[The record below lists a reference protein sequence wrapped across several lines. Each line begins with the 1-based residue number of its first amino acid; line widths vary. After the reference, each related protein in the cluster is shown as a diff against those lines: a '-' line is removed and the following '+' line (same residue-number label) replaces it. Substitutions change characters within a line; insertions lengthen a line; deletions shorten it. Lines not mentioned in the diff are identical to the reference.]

1 VQAQGDKPLST
12 TSQVDSEEAKPAAS
26 DQLLDKPSYKAYV
39 VAVLVLGYIFNVV
52 DRGALGIM
60 VEPIKQELQISD
72 TAMGLLTGFAF
83 AVFYSVM
90 GVPIARLADRWSR
103 VNVLALA
110 ITLWSIATV
119 LCGAAYNYLTLFL
132 ARSATGVGEAG
143 GSPPSH
149 SLISDYFPISQRAT
163 ALAVYAMA
171 VPIGTSIGSVASG
184 WGNVYFGWRWTFVM
198 VGLPGLLVAL
208 LVWLTVKEPP
218 RGYSDG
224 SANTQKE
231 APPFL
236 DVFRFLLT
244 RRSFMHMSLAAA
256 LHSVVWY
263 AGSNWN
269 AAFFV
274 RSHEM
279 NTGIAGNYLGMFALI
294 GAIGSFAGGFLADRI
309 STRKDDKRWYMWVP
323 GIACVAMVPFQ
334 FFSYLSPN
342 LAVVVP
348 SFSIMVVLASMF
360 FGPSFAV
367 AQSVATVRMRAVS
380 TSVLLFIQ
388 TIIGLSIGPFLVG
401 LFSDLLQPTAG
412 VSSLRY
418 ALVIVGLAN
427 IWAAGHY
434 FLGSRTYRDD
444 LVETAK
450 MNAALSK

>member
-1 VQAQGDKPLST
+1 MDNET
-12 TSQVDSEEAKPAAS
+12 AATAVT
-26 DQLLDKPSYKAYV
+26 DQLLDKPSYKGYV
-39 VAVLVLGYIFNVV
+39 VAVLVLGYIFNVI

-83 AVFYSVM
+83 AVFYSFM

-110 ITLWSIATV
+110 ITLWSVATA
-119 LCGAAYNYLTLFL
+119 LCGAAYNYLTLFV

-171 VPIGTSIGSVASG
+171 VPIGVSIGSVASG

-208 LVWLTVKEPP
+208 LIKLTVKEPP
-218 RGYSDG
+218 RGYSEG
-224 SANTQKE
+224 TGASRQKD
-231 APPFL
+231 APPFFE
-236 DVFRFLLT
+236 VFRFLLT

-269 AAFFV
+269 AAFFI
-274 RSHEM
+274 RSHDM
-279 NTGIAGNYLGMFALI
+279 NTGIAGNYLAIFALI
-294 GAIGSFAGGFLADRI
+294 GAIGSFTGGFLADRI
-309 STRKDDKRWYMWVP
+309 STKKDDKRWYMWVP
-323 GIACVAMVPFQ
+323 GIACMVMVPFQ
-334 FFSYLSPN
+334 
-342 LAVVVP
+342 
-348 SFSIMVVLASMF
+348 F

-401 LFSDLLQPTAG
+401 LFSDLLEPSAG
-412 VSSLRY
+412 DDSLRF

-427 IWAAGHY
+427 LWAAAHY
-434 FLGSRTYRDD
+434 LLGSRTYRED
-444 LVETAK
+444 LAETAK
-450 MNAALSK
+450 LNAALAS

>member
-1 VQAQGDKPLST
+1 MST
-12 TSQVDSEEAKPAAS
+12 STELDGASAAPAAA
-26 DQLLDKPSYKAYV
+26 DPLLDKPSYKGYV

-60 VEPIKQELQISD
+60 VEPIKRDLQISD

-83 AVFYSVM
+83 AVFYSFM

-110 ITLWSIATV
+110 IALWSVATA

-171 VPIGTSIGSVASG
+171 VPIGTSIGSLASG

-208 LVWLTVKEPP
+208 LVKLTVKEPP

-224 SANTQKE
+224 TGASRQKN
-231 APPFL
+231 APPFF

-269 AAFFV
+269 AAFFI

-279 NTGIAGNYLGMFALI
+279 NTGIAGNYLAIFALI
-294 GAIGSFAGGFLADRI
+294 GAIGSFTGGFLADRI

-323 GIACVAMVPFQ
+323 GLACVMMVPFQ
-334 FFSYLSPN
+334 FASYLSPN

-401 LFSDLLQPTAG
+401 LFSDLLGPTAG
-412 VSSLRY
+412 DDSLRY

-427 IWAAGHY
+427 VWAAGHY
-434 FLGSRTYRDD
+434 FLGSRTYRQD
-444 LVETAK
+444 LAETAK
-450 MNAALSK
+450 LNAALAR